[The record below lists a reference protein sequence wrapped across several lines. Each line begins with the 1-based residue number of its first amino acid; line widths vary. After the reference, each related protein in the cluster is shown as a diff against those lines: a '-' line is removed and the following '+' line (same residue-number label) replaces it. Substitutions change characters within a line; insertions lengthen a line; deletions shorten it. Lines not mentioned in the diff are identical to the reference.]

1 MSTLI
6 LKRQYITDE
15 MGNPIGVILP
25 LNEFALV
32 KDILEQRIP
41 SSAEESESDSELLKR
56 IELAATDPLFLSDLQ
71 ETMTAFS
78 AADAEWSD
86 IGE

>member
-1 MSTLI
+1 MSTIL

-32 KDILEQRIP
+32 KDILEQRVP
-41 SSAEESESDSELLKR
+41 SSTDESESDGELLR
-56 IELAATDPLFLSDLQ
+56 QIELAATDPLFLADLQ
-71 ETMTAFS
+71 ETMTAF
-78 AADAEWSD
+78 AHVDTEWWEADS
-86 IGE
+86 